1 MTRASDFLD
10 MDRMDALVEDGFVT
24 RREHPDAP
32 LRVFNYTAKCQYEHL
47 WAPETLAARGL
58 ILNFA
63 GGVVARP
70 FPKFFN
76 LSEHEPESSNLPR
89 LPLGQ
94 PFIASEKMDG
104 SLGIA
109 FRNPFTLRVEFAT
122 RGSFVSDQARW
133 AQEWWDERFGYF
145 EIPTGQTWLF
155 EIVYPANRIVVNY
168 GQRAELVLLAV
179 IDIET
184 GADLP
189 LPSWGGATARQF
201 DAATIDSLLAM
212 VDDPQNFEG
221 FVLRFP
227 STGQRVKV
235 KLDEYV
241 RLHRILTSCS
251 SRTIWEAL
259 SSGTGLGD
267 ILDHVPDEFYR
278 WVREQAAEI
287 QGRYDAILQSC
298 IRLSADDRVNPA
310 DRKATA
316 AFFTQ
321 QAHPPVLFKMLD
333 GKDASP
339 LIWKAVR
346 PEFERPFVA
355 GPDEVAA

>member
-1 MTRASDFLD
+1 MKLASAFLD
-10 MDRMDALVEDGFVT
+10 MDRMAELVAGGFVA
-24 RREHPDAP
+24 RREHPEAP
-32 LRVFNYTAKCQYEHL
+32 LWIFNYTARCQYEHL
-47 WAPETLAARGL
+47 WTPETLTARGL

-89 LPLGQ
+89 LPIGS

-109 FRNPFTLRVEFAT
+109 FRNPSTGRVEFAT

-133 AQEWWDERFGYF
+133 AQEWWDERFGYL
-145 EIPTGQTWLF
+145 EIPVGQTWLF
-155 EIVYPANRIVVNY
+155 EIVYPENRIVVNY
-168 GQRAELVLLAV
+168 GQRAELVMLAV

-184 GADLP
+184 GLDLP
-189 LPSWGGATARQF
+189 LPEWGGSTARQF
-201 DAATIDSLLAM
+201 DADTIDSLLAL

-259 SSGTGLGD
+259 SSGTGLGNV
-267 ILDHVPDEFYR
+267 LDHVPDEFYR

-287 QGRYDAILQSC
+287 QGRYDAIHQECS
-298 IRLSADDRVNPA
+298 RLFADSRVNPA

-316 AFFTQ
+316 GFFTQ
-321 QAHPPVLFKMLD
+321 QAHPAVLFKMLD

-339 LIWKAVR
+339 LIWKAAR
-346 PEFERPFVA
+346 PESERPFVA
-355 GPDEVAA
+355 GSDEATA